1 MKEINVREI
10 RDNVIKMISDD
21 WALLTA
27 GKENSFN
34 TMTVSWGGLG
44 ELWGKDVAFVFVRP
58 QRYTR
63 EFIDR
68 EGQMTLSFFGG
79 KMKKEMGV
87 CGKKSGRD
95 IDKFSE
101 TGLTPAFDSGTVYIK
116 EAETVLFL
124 KTLAVTE
131 MTPDSF
137 LDKTIEPDCYPGK
150 DYHIVYIAEIVKVLE
165 KE

>member
-1 MKEINVREI
+1 MREINI
-10 RDNVIKMISDD
+10 RDIKANAIKMISDD

-27 GKENSFN
+27 GNKQSFN
-34 TMTVSWGGLG
+34 TMTVSWGGIG
-44 ELWGKDVAFVFVRP
+44 ELWGKDVAFIFVRP
-58 QRYTR
+58 QRYTK

-68 EGQMTLSFFGG
+68 EKMMTLSFFGG
-79 KMKKEMGV
+79 QKKKEMAL
-87 CGKKSGRD
+87 CGKVSGRD
-95 IDKFSE
+95 FDKFKE
-101 TGLTPAFDSGTVYIK
+101 TGLTPVFSDGTVYVK

-137 LDKTIEPDCYPGK
+137 LDSTIDTSCYPNK

-165 KE
+165 N